1 MSTAT
6 THRRTR
12 TPAASD
18 LPAPVRFLAHFLAA
32 LASVV
37 LLGEVGDD

>member
-6 THRRTR
+6 THRPTR
-12 TPAASD
+12 VPRAAD

-37 LLGEVGDD
+37 LLGEAGDD